1 MYKLLVSYGDGDKG
15 AIVAWENFLNDLMD
29 RQPNNILSV
38 ETIEEVLKKY
48 NCVNI
53 YYSDY
58 IKFET
63 KDDAVDFLLRWL

>member
-29 RQPNNILSV
+29 RQPNNNLSV
-38 ETIEEVLKKY
+38 ETIEEELKKY